1 MNRWWGS
8 KDDSERQAG
17 DRDSRAA
24 RRTLSRF
31 NIPSSLSDSGDDADF
46 GDCETSF
53 RHNLDGE
60 GGDIEDMDATQRA
73 AAELAR
79 QRALPVDESDFE
91 NDPESWK
98 KEIRAK
104 FEPHDVTYWFN
115 TVEAQLK
122 KHGINRQWDKK
133 DALVTVLPDNIIEEC
148 KPILRLTQ

>member
-8 KDDSERQAG
+8 KEDSERQVG
-17 DRDSRAA
+17 ERSSRAA
-24 RRTLSRF
+24 RRTLSRL
-31 NIPSSLSDSGDDADF
+31 NLPSSPSDSGDEVDF
-46 GDCETSF
+46 RDCDTSF
-53 RHNLDGE
+53 HLNLDGE
-60 GGDIEDMDATQRA
+60 GGDIDIMDAAQRA

-91 NDPESWK
+91 NDPDSWK

-104 FEPHDVTYWFN
+104 FDPHDVTYWFN

-133 DALVTVLPDNIIEEC
+133 DAVVTVFPDNIIE
-148 KPILRLTQ
+148 